1 MLRFLFR
8 LLATI
13 SLAIAVVLAVL
24 DATRTVAASALVMT
38 PLGESWL
45 AVSPDTLATARKFTE
60 TTLHPLLWD
69 PVMAGILRMPGFA
82 VFGALALILYVI
94 GHRPARRA
102 GRFAPES

>member
-8 LLATI
+8 FLATV
-13 SLAIAVVLAVL
+13 SLAIAVIMAVL

-45 AVSPDTLATARKFTE
+45 SVSPDTMAAARKFTE
-60 TTLHPLLWD
+60 TSLHPLLWN
-69 PVMAGILRMPGFA
+69 PVMACILQMPGFA

-94 GHRPARRA
+94 GHRPARHV
-102 GRFAPES
+102 GRFASEN

>member
-13 SLAIAVVLAVL
+13 ALAIAVVMAVL

-38 PLGESWL
+38 PLGESWVS
-45 AVSPDTLATARKFTE
+45 VSPDTLAAARQFTE
-60 TTLHPLLWD
+60 ARLHPLLWD
-69 PVMAGILRMPGFA
+69 PVMTGIVRVPGFA

>member
-13 SLAIAVVLAVL
+13 SLAIAVVMAVL

-45 AVSPDTLATARKFTE
+45 SVSPDTLAAARTFTH

-69 PVMAGILRMPGFA
+69 PLMVGILRMPGFA
-82 VFGALALILYVI
+82 VFGALALIFYII
-94 GHRPARRA
+94 GYQPARRV
-102 GRFAPES
+102 GRFAPEN